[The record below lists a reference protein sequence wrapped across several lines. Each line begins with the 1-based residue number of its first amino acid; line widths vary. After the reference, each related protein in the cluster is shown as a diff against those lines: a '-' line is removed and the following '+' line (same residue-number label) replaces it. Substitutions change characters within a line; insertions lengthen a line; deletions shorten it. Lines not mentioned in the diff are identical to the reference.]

1 LLAALF
7 TELNM
12 TIFVPERDNHEGNFN
27 RKEIAVVIIGV
38 TVILLGLILMAVILP
53 SAGVV
58 PGL

>member
-1 LLAALF
+1 
-7 TELNM
+7 M